1 MKHEN
6 IFRALR
12 EEGPDYLHQDLKDP
26 RLVYKVDPP
35 DPQGEAAGEKRGG
48 ETDLV
53 NTQVSWGEER
63 LTLAIL
69 FIGISPDVSKT
80 EPFTV

>member
-35 DPQGEAAGEKRGG
+35 DPQGEAAGEKHGG
-48 ETDLV
+48 
-53 NTQVSWGEER
+53 
-63 LTLAIL
+63 
-69 FIGISPDVSKT
+69 
-80 EPFTV
+80 